1 MIKNL
6 IISDHKLLQ
15 SNKNKNIF
23 IGEWCVNTDKLNVDK
38 NKKYKIIKYHWND
51 KKKLIKI

>member
-38 NKKYKIIKYHWND
+38 NKKYKIIKYH
-51 KKKLIKI
+51 